1 MNTSSNNNNIERLR
15 EITFI
20 ICVPF
25 YACTYKEKGTKRAE
39 KGYQNRDK
47 FFAEIVSIL
56 QADGWTLTTMG
67 ETLDCGKSTC
77 PELTKGNE
85 RIYCHPEELTGEVQ
99 DEKAFA
105 EILKGAASFRIVK
118 KEAGDIYVCADN
130 EEGKQIYRD
139 VYDLTIG
146 IDEYMTACNRFVC
159 AAVRWSGAD
168 DNYPAGD
175 VGVQAD
181 HLYAHPE
188 KWESVYGDT
197 FLRGEDYRYAPPE
210 GMQPGDVV
218 IEYKAT
224 NYRAHTFIY
233 CGEGLIATIYPA
245 YADNEYVSANAS
257 WGDNMLQCTGWYRW
271 QPYFRVFRC
280 KQYDTNSR
288 YKNAAL

>member
-1 MNTSSNNNNIERLR
+1 MKRILGIFCALTLAALSLFSTSAYDKA
-15 EITFI
+15 FQ
-20 ICVPF
+20 
-25 YACTYKEKGTKRAE
+25 KGDADLDGRISIGDATLIQRYIAE
-39 KGYQNRDK
+39 LGESDGFWS
-47 FFAEIVSIL
+47 FFAADYDNNGVINIHDVSSL
-56 QADGWTLTTMG
+56 QRTLAQFDSVTDSIPDGNATIAQAAATL
-67 ETLDCGKSTC
+67 CY
-77 PELTKGNE
+77 P
-85 RIYCHPEELTGEVQ
+85 RY
-99 DEKAFA
+99 
-105 EILKGAASFRIVK
+105 
-118 KEAGDIYVCADN
+118 GDGVNAR
-130 EEGKQIYRD
+130 GKQIYRD

-181 HLYAHPE
+181 YLYAHPE

-218 IEYKAT
+218 IEYKVT

-257 WGDNMLQCTGWYRW
+257 WGDNMPQCTGWYRW

-280 KQYDTNSR
+280 VKYEANP
-288 YKNAAL
+288 K

>member
-1 MNTSSNNNNIERLR
+1 MTLAALSLFSTSAYDKA
-15 EITFI
+15 FQ
-20 ICVPF
+20 
-25 YACTYKEKGTKRAE
+25 KGDADLDGRISIGDATLIQRYIAE
-39 KGYQNRDK
+39 LGESDGFWS
-47 FFAEIVSIL
+47 FFAADYDNNGVINIHDVSSL
-56 QADGWTLTTMG
+56 QRTLAQFDSVTDSIPDGNATIAQAAATL
-67 ETLDCGKSTC
+67 CY
-77 PELTKGNE
+77 P
-85 RIYCHPEELTGEVQ
+85 RY
-99 DEKAFA
+99 
-105 EILKGAASFRIVK
+105 
-118 KEAGDIYVCADN
+118 GDGVNAR
-130 EEGKQIYRD
+130 GKQIYRD

-181 HLYAHPE
+181 YLYAHPE

-257 WGDNMLQCTGWYRW
+257 WGDNMPQCTGWYRW

>member
-1 MNTSSNNNNIERLR
+1 MAK
-15 EITFI
+15 ITDKDSKDFI
-20 ICVPF
+20 PVSDRIAVF
-25 YACTYKEKGTKRAE
+25 DLDGRISIGDATLIQRYIAE
-39 KGYQNRDK
+39 LGESDGFWS
-47 FFAEIVSIL
+47 FFAADYDNNGVINIHDVSSL
-56 QADGWTLTTMG
+56 QRTLAQFDSVTDSIPDGNATIAQAAATL
-67 ETLDCGKSTC
+67 CY
-77 PELTKGNE
+77 P
-85 RIYCHPEELTGEVQ
+85 RY
-99 DEKAFA
+99 
-105 EILKGAASFRIVK
+105 
-118 KEAGDIYVCADN
+118 GDGVNAR
-130 EEGKQIYRD
+130 GKQIYRD

-181 HLYAHPE
+181 YLYAHPE

-257 WGDNMLQCTGWYRW
+257 WGDNMPQCTGWYRW

>member
-1 MNTSSNNNNIERLR
+1 MKRILGIFCALTLAALSLFSTSAYDKA
-15 EITFI
+15 FQ
-20 ICVPF
+20 
-25 YACTYKEKGTKRAE
+25 KGDADLDGRISIGDATLIQRYIAE
-39 KGYQNRDK
+39 LGESDGFWS
-47 FFAEIVSIL
+47 FFAADYDNNGVINIHDVSSL
-56 QADGWTLTTMG
+56 QRTLAQFDSVTDSIPDGNATIAQAAATL
-67 ETLDCGKSTC
+67 CY
-77 PELTKGNE
+77 P
-85 RIYCHPEELTGEVQ
+85 RY
-99 DEKAFA
+99 
-105 EILKGAASFRIVK
+105 
-118 KEAGDIYVCADN
+118 GDGVNAR
-130 EEGKQIYRD
+130 GKQIYRD

-181 HLYAHPE
+181 YLYAHPE

-245 YADNEYVSANAS
+245 YSDNEYVSANAS
-257 WGDNMLQCTGWYRW
+257 WGDNMPQCTGWYRW